1 MFKLFKP
8 APPIE
13 RLPEEQIDSEYKKL
27 RFQVFLGIF
36 IGYAAYYLI
45 RKNFSLAMPYFIE
58 EGFSKTELGFAL
70 SAISISYGISKFVM
84 GTYSDRSNPRIFL
97 PAGLILSAII
107 SLLMGFVPFFTS
119 SVAIMFIMLFLN
131 GWFQGM
137 GWPPSGRVLVH
148 WFSINERGN
157 KTAIWN
163 VAHNVGGGL
172 MAPLAVAGAAMFAG
186 IAGSSSSGYEGVFIL
201 PALIAI
207 VVAFVAYFLI
217 RDTPQ
222 SAGLPSIEEYR
233 NDYPSKTRKTFETEL
248 KTKEILFKYVL
259 NNKWVWAIAI
269 ANIFVYFVRYG
280 VLDWAPTYLS
290 EEKGFDMS
298 KSSVAYFLY
307 EWAGIPGTLLCGW
320 ISDKFFKGRRGP
332 AGFVFML
339 GVLIAVLVY
348 WLNPAGNP
356 TIDMICLIA
365 IGFLIYGPVML
376 IGLQALDF
384 VPKKAAGTAAGLTG
398 LFGYL
403 GGTVTAN
410 ALMGV
415 IVDASGWDAGFMLLT
430 ASCVLAAIIFAVTW
444 NVRGQEVVKNH
455 H

>member
-1 MFKLFKP
+1 M
-8 APPIE
+8 
-13 RLPEEQIDSEYKKL
+13 
-27 RFQVFLGIF
+27 FLGIF

-45 RKNFSLAMPYFIE
+45 RKNFSLAMPYLIE
-58 EGFSKTELGFAL
+58 EGFTKSELGFAL

-84 GTYSDRSNPRIFL
+84 AIFSDRSNPRMFL
-97 PAGLILSAII
+97 PAGLILSALI
-107 SLLMGFVPFFTS
+107 SLLMGVVPYFTS
-119 SVAIMFIMLFLN
+119 SVTIMFVMLFLN

-148 WFSINERGN
+148 WFSVSERGG

-172 MAPLAVAGAAMFAG
+172 MAPLAVAGAAMFTG
-186 IAGSSSSGYEGVFIL
+186 LSGNIGSGYEGVFIL
-201 PALIAI
+201 PALVAI
-207 VVAFVAYFLI
+207 VFAFITYFLI

-222 SAGLPSIEEYR
+222 SVGLPPIEEYR
-233 NDYPSKTRKTFETEL
+233 NDYPTKTKKTFETEFS
-248 KTKEILFKYVL
+248 TKEILFKYVL
-259 NNKWVWAIAI
+259 NNKWVWAIAV

-290 EEKGFDMS
+290 EEKGFDMN

-320 ISDKFFKGRRGP
+320 LSDKLFKGRRGP

-348 WLNPAGNP
+348 WFNPAGNSLV
-356 TIDMICLIA
+356 DMICLIA

-403 GGTVTAN
+403 GGTVSAN

-430 ASCVLAAIIFAVTW
+430 ASCVVAALVFALTW

-455 H
+455 

>member
-1 MFKLFKP
+1 MLKLFKP
-8 APPIE
+8 APPIK
-13 RLPEEQIDSEYKKL
+13 RMPDDQIDSEYKKFRL
-27 RFQVFLGIF
+27 QVFLGIF

-45 RKNFSLAMPYFIE
+45 RKNFSLAMPYLIE
-58 EGFSKTELGFAL
+58 EGFSKSALGFAL
-70 SAISISYGISKFVM
+70 SALSISYGLSKFVM
-84 GTYSDRSNPRIFL
+84 ATISDRSNPRMFL
-97 PAGLILSAII
+97 PAGLILSAVI

-119 SVAIMFIMLFLN
+119 SIAIMFIMLFLN

-148 WFSINERGN
+148 WFSVSERGN

-172 MAPLAVAGAAMFAG
+172 MAPIAVAGVAIFSG
-186 IAGSSSSGYEGVFIL
+186 ITGSATGYEGVFIL
-201 PALIAI
+201 PALVAIAVA
-207 VVAFVAYFLI
+207 VVSYWLI

-222 SAGLPSIEEYR
+222 SVGLPPIEEYR
-233 NDYPSKTRKTFETEL
+233 NDYSSKSKKTFETEL
-248 KTKEILFKYVL
+248 STKEILFKYVL
-259 NNKWVWAIAI
+259 NNKWVWAIAL

-290 EEKGFDMS
+290 EEKGFDMN

-320 ISDKFFKGRRGP
+320 ISDKWFKGRRGP
-332 AGFVFML
+332 AGFVFMV

-348 WLNPAGNP
+348 WFNPAGNP
-356 TIDMICLIA
+356 MIDMASLVA

-403 GGTVTAN
+403 GGTLTAN

-415 IVDASGWDAGFMLLT
+415 IVDASGWNAGFTLLT
-430 ASCVLAAIIFAVTW
+430 ASCAIAALIFAMTW
-444 NVRGQEVVKNH
+444 NVRGQEVVKH
-455 H
+455 

>member
-1 MFKLFKP
+1 MLKLFKP

-13 RLPEEQIDSEYKKL
+13 RLPDDQIDSEYKKFRL
-27 RFQVFLGIF
+27 QVFLGIF

-45 RKNFSLAMPYFIE
+45 RKNFSLAMPYLIE
-58 EGFSKTELGFAL
+58 EGFSKSALGFAL
-70 SAISISYGISKFVM
+70 SALSISYGLSKFVM
-84 GTYSDRSNPRIFL
+84 ATISDRSNPRMFL
-97 PAGLILSAII
+97 PAGLILSAVI

-119 SVAIMFIMLFLN
+119 SIAIMFIMLFLN

-148 WFSINERGN
+148 WFSVSERGN

-172 MAPLAVAGAAMFAG
+172 MAPIAVAGVAIFSG
-186 IAGSSSSGYEGVFIL
+186 ITGSATGYEGVFIL
-201 PALIAI
+201 PALVAIA
-207 VVAFVAYFLI
+207 VAVISYWLI

-222 SAGLPSIEEYR
+222 SVGLPPIEEYR
-233 NDYPSKTRKTFETEL
+233 NDYSSKSKKTFETEL
-248 KTKEILFKYVL
+248 STKEILFKYVL
-259 NNKWVWAIAI
+259 NNKWVWAIAL

-320 ISDKFFKGRRGP
+320 ISDKWFKGRRGP
-332 AGFVFML
+332 AGFVFMV

-348 WLNPAGNP
+348 WFNPAGNP
-356 TIDMICLIA
+356 MIDMASLIA

-403 GGTVTAN
+403 GGTLTAN

-415 IVDASGWDAGFMLLT
+415 IVDASGWNAGFTLLT
-430 ASCVLAAIIFAVTW
+430 ASCAIAALIFAMTW
-444 NVRGQEVVKNH
+444 NVRGQEVVKH
-455 H
+455 

>member
-1 MFKLFKP
+1 MLKLFQP

-13 RLPEEQIDSEYKKL
+13 RLPNEQIDSEYKKH
-27 RFQVFLGIF
+27 RIQVFIGIF
-36 IGYAAYYLI
+36 IGYAAYYLL
-45 RKNFSLAMPYFIE
+45 RKNFSLAMPYLTDQ
-58 EGFSKTELGFAL
+58 GFSKGELGLAL
-70 SAISISYGISKFVM
+70 SAVSIAYGISKFVM
-84 GTYSDRSNPRIFL
+84 GTVSDRSNSRIFL

-107 SLLMGFVPFFTS
+107 CLLMGFVPFFTS
-119 SVAIMFIMLFLN
+119 SIAIMFIMLFIN

-148 WFSINERGN
+148 WFSVSERGG

-163 VAHNVGGGL
+163 VAHNVGGGI
-172 MAPLAVAGAAMFAG
+172 MAPIAVGGASLFAIILG
-186 IAGSSSSGYEGVFIL
+186 THSNGYEGVFIL
-201 PALIAI
+201 PALVAI
-207 VVAFVAYFLI
+207 VIALISYILI

-222 SAGLPSIEEYR
+222 SVGLPPIEEYR
-233 NDYPSKTRKTFETEL
+233 NDYPSKEKITFETEL
-248 KTKEILFKYVL
+248 TTKEILFKYVL

-290 EEKGFDMS
+290 EEKGFNMD
-298 KSSVAYFLY
+298 KSSVAYFLF
-307 EWAGIPGTLLCGW
+307 EWAGIPGTLLCGY
-320 ISDKFFKGRRGP
+320 ISDKLFKGRRGP

-348 WLNPAGNP
+348 WFNPPGNP
-356 TIDMICLIA
+356 MIDMISLIA

-410 ALMGV
+410 ALMGY
-415 IVDASGWDAGFMLLT
+415 IVDYAGWNAGFILLT
-430 ASCVLAAIIFAVTW
+430 ASCVLAAIVFAITW
-444 NVRGQEVVKNH
+444 NVRGQEVVKQ
-455 H
+455 